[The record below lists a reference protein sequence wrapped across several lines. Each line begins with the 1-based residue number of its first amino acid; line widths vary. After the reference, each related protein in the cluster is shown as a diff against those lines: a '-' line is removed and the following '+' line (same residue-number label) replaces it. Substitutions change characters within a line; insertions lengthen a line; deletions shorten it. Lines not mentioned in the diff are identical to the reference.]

1 VFLHGLGIGLPPY
14 LWTAAHALRAR
25 PDRPVA
31 LVCLPEISMRAVT
44 RVPSPDDLVDAVENL
59 CRRHALQRPCL
70 LGHSFGSFLVAR
82 ACQRSKV
89 AAVVMIDPVSSCLML
104 PAVVTRVMYQL
115 DDRWRE
121 LIGRESAG
129 MEAVDPEAKRALGL
143 ARGRSGG
150 IFDRR
155 VSIRDKA
162 ELVTRYLFT
171 LARDWFVVKELSATV
186 ALCRQF
192 WWFQVCA
199 FAEDLPEKT
208 LMVLQSYDAILDAE
222 KIARHALHREA
233 AEVLWVEGFSH
244 GEILGPQGFEAR
256 KQLLEFIQN
265 LDGN

>member
-1 VFLHGLGIGLPPY
+1 MTQVLHAG
-14 LWTAAHALRAR
+14 R
-25 PDRPVA
+25 PEW
-31 LVCLPEISMRAVT
+31 LNEEEM
-44 RVPSPDDLVDAVENL
+44 
-59 CRRHALQRPCL
+59 CRRHCGCSGRAARRS
-70 LGHSFGSFLVAR
+70 SFGSFLVAR

-104 PAVVTRVMYQL
+104 HAVVSRVMYQL

-171 LARDWFVVKELSATV
+171 LVRDWFVVKELSATV
-186 ALCRQF
+186 ALWDTRRF
-192 WWFQVCA
+192 RRRRPRRA
-199 FAEDLPEKT
+199 GEDAHGAS
-208 LMVLQSYDAILDAE
+208 VLR
-222 KIARHALHREA
+222 RHPGR
-233 AEVLWVEGFSH
+233 
-244 GEILGPQGFEAR
+244 GEDCEAR
-256 KQLLEFIQN
+256 TAQGGCRRHVGGGFFARRDPGAAGLRGEKATTGVHPESRRQLN
-265 LDGN
+265 LDGH